1 MHDDSSDHGRQ
12 FIIPIILTVLTII
25 LGFISFQSVFPDYPF
40 SRKLYYTL
48 QLFTLESGDRFY
60 EHGAQPLW
68 TVITFNSA
76 RFLAVVTLVVTIVLA
91 ILSVLR
97 RKYFMSKVRHMT
109 DHTILCGL
117 GGIGKAFAEK
127 FPEKEKLVIIEKE
140 ASNENLARLSKEGVR
155 IMKANALDKIVLEN
169 VGIEHAKALM
179 ALTGDDFDNLSIINN
194 VLRIISE
201 NQFDNCEI
209 SLSANIDSRNLK
221 TAITE
226 EWRAIREEPEC
237 ELRKNLEILYETATK
252 IKSQGG
258 LLDAST
264 GLSDEYVTAKNK
276 LINYNPAGIDF
287 KSSNGNIK
295 LFNINQIAAR
305 YIFLTYPPDGFRS
318 ITDINDKAMNILI
331 LGYSKIGEELLK
343 LFVRNCQYINRKNTI
358 ITLICLD
365 AEAAKRRIDSLY
377 RNIPDIIDF
386 NAYNENPHHLTGK
399 FLINNGLTT
408 VDAIY
413 ICSGDDRYQASYSSR
428 ARELYGEKVPVV
440 RPFYRNEAWNKNER
454 QRNLYSFNILS
465 QVSILDDIVKENID
479 HKAIAVHHRW
489 LKMAIPDYIKKLEKC
504 FAEKKDIPEP
514 KPTMLPWHLL
524 DEETRDD
531 NRSVVEFINVKLR
544 TVKQLP
550 DKATYANPKNAN
562 IDFSFLDDKE
572 KVEQLAE
579 MEHRRWMANKYLY
592 DWNYGKV
599 RNTFMK
605 EHESILPF
613 EQLDEGT
620 KDYDRQQ
627 IMDIREIIEL
637 E

>member
-1 MHDDSSDHGRQ
+1 MHDNSSDHGRQ

-25 LGFISFQSVFPDYPF
+25 LGFVSFETVFPDYPF

-60 EHGAQPLW
+60 ENGAQPLW

-97 RKYFMSKVRHMT
+97 RKYYMSKVRHMT

-127 FPEKEKLVIIEKE
+127 FPEKEKLIIIEKE
-140 ASNENLARLSKEGVR
+140 ASNENLSRLSKEGVR

-201 NQFDNCEI
+201 NQFDNCKI

-237 ELRKNLEILYETATK
+237 ELRKNLEILYETAK
-252 IKSQGG
+252 EIKSQGG

-264 GLSDEYVTAKNK
+264 GLSDEYVTVKNK

-287 KSSNGNIK
+287 ISSNGNIK

-318 ITDINDKAMNILI
+318 ITDINNKAMNILI

-343 LFVRNCQYINRKNTI
+343 LFVRNCQYINRKNTK
-358 ITLICLD
+358 ITLISLD
-365 AEAAKRRIDSLY
+365 ADAAKMRIDSLY

-399 FLINNGLTT
+399 FLIHKGLTT

-428 ARELYGEKVPVV
+428 ARELFGEKVPLV

-465 QVSILDDIVKENID
+465 QVSILDDIIKEDID

-504 FAEKKDIPEP
+504 FAENKDMPEP

-544 TVKQLP
+544 TVKQFP
-550 DKATYANPKNAN
+550 DKATYANPKKAN

-613 EQLDEGT
+613 ELLDEGT